1 MDWFSK
7 LPCFFLFF
15 GRVYR
20 LPLKLLSLLRN
31 SFQGENTNISRNPIR
46 WFWVPSIPAFIE
58 RLWFFR
64 SERKDPGGPS
74 VSIELNYYQQNQH
87 KTHIFFEPGRKHGDE
102 EQNRF
107 ELHKLPGER
116 KRWFDLMSSFMDVSV
131 FWWFRKITTYCN
143 HWIWPSQFLHD
154 ITPDRKKNNRGN
166 CDFKKN
172 MTKIPRFITPLTWQF
187 KVPNLRAK
195 VRFLSIH

>member
-1 MDWFSK
+1 MIFQGHVTVFPGVTFFFLGNILISFLKKWSDFQNYQ
-7 LPCFFLFF
+7 FFLFF

-131 FWWFRKITTYCN
+131 FLVV
-143 HWIWPSQFLHD
+143 QE
-154 ITPDRKKNNRGN
+154 NNY
-166 CDFKKN
+166 
-172 MTKIPRFITPLTWQF
+172 L
-187 KVPNLRAK
+187 L
-195 VRFLSIH
+195 